1 MYTAQSSC
9 IFKDSIRF
17 TRFSGGLQKN
27 KKKQEKEEKEAYLQL
42 NMATKLLVWNYSGRL
57 ESTMSEYV
65 ALHGRKRRFFI
76 DDKCPLNID

>member
-42 NMATKLLVWNYSGRL
+42 NMATKLLV
-57 ESTMSEYV
+57 
-65 ALHGRKRRFFI
+65 
-76 DDKCPLNID
+76 